1 MGRTSSKC
9 INNRAF
15 GRKIKIAREDLG
27 LTQFELA
34 EKIDVSQNFLG
45 DIERGIKLPSLNKLI
60 ALSNTLSC
68 SFYGQTAWKN
78 LTNGKL
84 IFIFNI
90 LVVIGII
97 SVSKAGL
104 GTVISII
111 DTFYLSLAIPN
122 LIGVFMLSGL
132 IKRKIIRYK
141 KRLDAGIFD
150 RNFKKDNK

>member
-60 ALSNTLSC
+60 ALSNTLKISLDYMFAE
-68 SFYGQTAWKN
+68 SLDNVVYEQEEVYYTDKQLAVINKVIREIT
-78 LTNGKL
+78 TNFEK
-84 IFIFNI
+84 
-90 LVVIGII
+90 
-97 SVSKAGL
+97 
-104 GTVISII
+104 
-111 DTFYLSLAIPN
+111 
-122 LIGVFMLSGL
+122 
-132 IKRKIIRYK
+132 
-141 KRLDAGIFD
+141 
-150 RNFKKDNK
+150 